1 MPLMNEVQFSF
12 PSEPCKPLKLRSL
25 YVVLLIDEDV
35 CVERRR
41 ACYYLNHEEGPV
53 AIVVAETE
61 VEKAIDILKVALA
74 RPHDEYEDLGRVT
87 DTLLKAL
94 RLQPGQFART

>member
-1 MPLMNEVQFSF
+1 M
-12 PSEPCKPLKLRSL
+12 
-25 YVVLLIDEDV
+25 
-35 CVERRR
+35 
-41 ACYYLNHEEGPV
+41 
-53 AIVVAETE
+53 VAETE

-94 RLQPGQFART
+94 RLQPGQFARLRRPEERRKNFRSVAVISFERS

>member
-1 MPLMNEVQFSF
+1 M
-12 PSEPCKPLKLRSL
+12 
-25 YVVLLIDEDV
+25 
-35 CVERRR
+35 
-41 ACYYLNHEEGPV
+41 

-94 RLQPGQFART
+94 RLQPGQLPAHDTRKQSQKAEGRPKAAARSAHQ

>member
-1 MPLMNEVQFSF
+1 
-12 PSEPCKPLKLRSL
+12 
-25 YVVLLIDEDV
+25 
-35 CVERRR
+35 
-41 ACYYLNHEEGPV
+41 V

>member
-1 MPLMNEVQFSF
+1 M
-12 PSEPCKPLKLRSL
+12 
-25 YVVLLIDEDV
+25 
-35 CVERRR
+35 
-41 ACYYLNHEEGPV
+41 
-53 AIVVAETE
+53 VAETE

-87 DTLLKAL
+87 DTLLNAL